1 MSNVKEL
8 NSGKFPSNCTHLAMC
23 CGLEIL
29 ELRNLV
35 MQTIVIA
42 SKWFELGLVL
52 YVPINKLE
60 GIYNKYNDDPM
71 KALIRVCRYWL
82 ADKNGLK
89 PSWENLLL
97 PYKTLKSTA

>member
-1 MSNVKEL
+1 
-8 NSGKFPSNCTHLAMC
+8 MC

-35 MQTIVIA
+35 MQTIVIT
-42 SKWFELGLVL
+42 SKWFELGLAL

-60 GIYNKYNDDPM
+60 RIYNKYNDDPT

-89 PSWENLLL
+89 PSWEKLITALQNIKEYSLAIHLE
-97 PYKTLKSTA
+97 KSVSD